1 MLFLH
6 SKSPSNLNNS
16 GDILPN
22 LSYNFSISKL
32 RPQGSP
38 YYFCFMHFPFDTNEE
53 KSQNKPG
60 IQSP

>member
-6 SKSPSNLNNS
+6 SKSPSNLNSS

-22 LSYNFSISKL
+22 FSYNFSISKL
-32 RPQGSP
+32 RPQVSP
-38 YYFCFMHFPFDTNEE
+38 YYFYFKHFPFDTNEV
-53 KSQNKPG
+53 KSQYKPE